1 MLGVPHR
8 VILSTMRENKHVAS
22 WAAVALLLTT
32 SVVYAEG
39 DDDMLTVGEP
49 FVEFELAAH
58 DGTTVASADL
68 AGKPYL
74 LFFYPKADT
83 PG

>member
-1 MLGVPHR
+1 MLR
-8 VILSTMRENKHVAS
+8 VTDRVMLSKMRKTNQFAS
-22 WAAVALLLTT
+22 WAALALVLTT
-32 SVVYAEG
+32 TIAFAEG
-39 DDDMLTVGEP
+39 DDDMLAVGEP

>member
-1 MLGVPHR
+1 
-8 VILSTMRENKHVAS
+8 MRENKHIAS
-22 WAAVALLLTT
+22 WAAVALLLITT
-32 SVVYAEG
+32 VASAKG
-39 DDDMLTVGEP
+39 DDDMLAVGEP

-68 AGKPYL
+68 TGRSYL

>member
-1 MLGVPHR
+1 MLEGFDR
-8 VILSTMRENKHVAS
+8 VTLFNMRQNNHVAS
-22 WAAVALLLTT
+22 WAVVALLLTT
-32 SVVYAEG
+32 TVAFAEG
-39 DDDMLTVGEP
+39 DDDMLAVGEP

-58 DGTTVASADL
+58 DGTTVAGADL

>member
-1 MLGVPHR
+1 MLQVLDR
-8 VILSTMRENKHVAS
+8 VTLAIMSRTNHIAS
-22 WAAVALLLTT
+22 WAALALVLTT
-32 SVVYAEG
+32 TVVFAKG
-39 DDDMLTVGEP
+39 DDDMLAVGEP

-68 AGKPYL
+68 TGTTYL